1 MMDEKRR
8 SFDILAPISLAP
20 MGLLRICVGFLAVLG
35 CLLDW
40 PRLQMFFGPAAF
52 PSIEDEVLLH
62 HSARFSLLFFLP
74 HTELSTTLV
83 WAGALLS
90 AVLLCIGWRSRLSAI
105 VLYVLLTSLYQR
117 NLEVLNSG
125 DTLLRAY
132 VLLLAC
138 SDAGKVFSL
147 DAWLDGRRSW
157 QSQWQLQ
164 GPSLAQRMI
173 QVQLAAVY
181 CQAALSKLPG
191 STWQDGTAVYY
202 ATHLVEYQKFSIPYI
217 FENLAIVKFLS
228 WASLAIEMAL
238 FTLVW
243 FQPWRYFVLSLGLIL
258 HLGID
263 WCMNIPLFEYY
274 MIAGYICFLD
284 ADFLRCSLERFGSLI
299 TSPWHKNL
307 LPDS

>member
-1 MMDEKRR
+1 MSKEKPHAW
-8 SFDILAPISLAP
+8 DILAPTSLAP
-20 MGLLRICVGFLAVLG
+20 LALFRICVGFLAVLG

-40 PRLQMFFGPAAF
+40 PRLQMFFGPGAF

-83 WAGALLS
+83 WSGALLS
-90 AVLLCIGWRSRLSAI
+90 ALLLSIGWHSRLSA
-105 VLYVLLTSLYQR
+105 VALYVLLTSLYQR

-147 DAWLDGRRSW
+147 EGWMAGRRSW
-157 QSQWQLQ
+157 QSQWQLE

-181 CQAALSKLPG
+181 CQAALSKLSG

-217 FENLAIVKFLS
+217 FENLAMVKFLS

-243 FQPWRYFVLSLGLIL
+243 FRPWRYFVLALGVIL

-284 ADFLRCSLERFGSLI
+284 ADFLRSIMERCGAFF
-299 TSPWHKNL
+299 TSPWRKNL
-307 LPDS
+307 LTDS